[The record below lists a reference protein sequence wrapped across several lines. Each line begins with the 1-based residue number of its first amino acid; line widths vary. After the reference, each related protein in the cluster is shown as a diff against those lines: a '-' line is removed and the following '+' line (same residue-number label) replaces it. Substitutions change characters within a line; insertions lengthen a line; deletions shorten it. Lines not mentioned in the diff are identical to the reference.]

1 MDVRRAAKDSS
12 RRFRSASIRSD
23 RVPRA
28 ASRWSSSLLRFSS
41 SCSCSRAAAWAAS
54 SSCSSRSTAVILR
67 SWSRARL
74 ASRSPIAA
82 ARFWSFAL
90 SRPKLSNLDEEI
102 HLLLLQLSLQF
113 LQRRRFLG
121 ERPLLSLHLAGAAFE
136 LGLLRLMF
144 PQEGR
149 LAGLQ
154 VLHGRGL
161 RIRAM
166 AQSELSGLRRL
177 LALLE
182 VLLAAIQVGFPL
194 GEVPSERLGRPDS
207 ILKRLFG
214 AEEFRRLFLQ
224 AASGFLNLFHGPGG
238 LASLP

>member
-1 MDVRRAAKDSS
+1 MEVPPGRVEQISDGGPEAIRELLAELRAMKFNGLLKTSVVRGETPAEGVLVLRGGDGVLAEH
-12 RRFRSASIRSD
+12 RSEVEVTGAD
-23 RVPRA
+23 A
-28 ASRWSSSLLRFSS
+28 
-41 SCSCSRAAAWAAS
+41 
-54 SSCSSRSTAVILR
+54 
-67 SWSRARL
+67 
-74 ASRSPIAA
+74 
-82 ARFWSFAL
+82 
-90 SRPKLSNLDEEI
+90 
-102 HLLLLQLSLQF
+102 
-113 LQRRRFLG
+113 

-144 PQEGR
+144 PQEGG

-182 VLLAAIQVGFPL
+182 VLLAAIQVGFPR
-194 GEVPSERLGRPDS
+194 GEVPSARVGRPDS

-238 LASLP
+238 LASLPLTLPRLGREVALPPLELLGFPADLLLLEIGRAHV